1 MFITFGTS
9 WCYFLADR
17 EDYVVANCHK
27 QPQSLFRRERVNVA
41 EIVKVWG
48 EMVTMLKERYP
59 QLEIVFTV
67 SPVRHLKDG
76 FVGNMRSKAV
86 LLLAIEEL
94 CRSYEWCHYFPAYE
108 IVNDDLRDYRFYA
121 SDLAHP
127 SEEAVEYIW
136 EVFRATYLDPSGEAI
151 LKEGESILRG
161 WEHRP
166 LPTSA
171 REPSAQLLAKEEARL
186 AAILRRHEALLLQH
200 PAMLPLPAKYHFD
213 QRVGIVMVIER
224 PLAG

>member
-1 MFITFGTS
+1 
-9 WCYFLADR
+9 
-17 EDYVVANCHK
+17 
-27 QPQSLFRRERVNVA
+27 
-41 EIVKVWG
+41 
-48 EMVTMLKERYP
+48 MVTMLKERYP

-200 PAMLPLPAKYHFD
+200 PAMLPLPAKYHF
-213 QRVGIVMVIER
+213 
-224 PLAG
+224 